1 MHVPWLAR
9 LRAAALSLW
18 AAYADDP
25 QRRAWNARSS
35 REDALAGSTM
45 AIGWL
50 AFVVKMWRL
59 GEPGLALLPLSYV
72 LHVSLQLVLLPHIRA
87 KRGPWRELCYLTSC
101 MHMVVT
107 NLVLD
112 LRSGVT
118 ILPLHGGSALRLA
131 AVLAVANCS
140 LIQAFLWPMSGF
152 PLPFVAL
159 ALPLVLPLPLASSRQ
174 ICLRLLED
182 GAAAEPL
189 ATLHSAIGAAHSPF
203 GGPYAWQLFDWTNAS
218 AGASHQLRQC
228 LEVNVYLLLMWQAG
242 RKNGD
247 EGLALLPLSNTLLV
261 LLQLALLPRVRK
273 ARAPWRELF
282 YLIACL
288 HMELTNIVLTLHS
301 SISLLPL
308 HGGSALRLAAVLSV
322 ANCSIIQP
330 LLS

>member
-1 MHVPWLAR
+1 
-9 LRAAALSLW
+9 
-18 AAYADDP
+18 
-25 QRRAWNARSS
+25 
-35 REDALAGSTM
+35 M

-228 LEVNVYLLLMWQAG
+228 LEVNVYLLLMVGGALPLLYAWRARSRQQQLQAPQRMSAADTTAAVLPWQQSHPLPCLVLASCAAWCCSG
-242 RKNGD
+242 VA
-247 EGLALLPLSNTLLV
+247 GLALRS
-261 LLQLALLPRVRK
+261 
-273 ARAPWRELF
+273 
-282 YLIACL
+282 
-288 HMELTNIVLTLHS
+288 
-301 SISLLPL
+301 
-308 HGGSALRLAAVLSV
+308 
-322 ANCSIIQP
+322 
-330 LLS
+330 